1 MDMSDHPS
9 PRDYWDGAVSVIEKE
24 RRMREELKRKRAWQR
39 ENKKAWRRLRRAA
52 LRDARRAMWTQLLR
66 STFWTGAEC
75 PTPGLQA
82 FRDMIDSAIAAE
94 AMQKASNGNSLIRGY
109 RCDCLYWHVELVP
122 NEESAS

>member
-1 MDMSDHPS
+1 M
-9 PRDYWDGAVSVIEKE
+9 RD
-24 RRMREELKRKRAWQR
+24 ELKRKRAWQR

-94 AMQKASNGNSLIRGY
+94 AMQEASNGISLIRGY
-109 RCDCLYWHVELVP
+109 KCDCRYWHVELVP